1 MAKTQ
6 PSISENVAFEA
17 LRRAYADK
25 RVIFFTDPKQLS
37 RPGSPVYSPIDV
49 FVPSLVLMASSLTL
63 LFAFGLLEW
72 MVALLLVLLYQIY
85 GAHYFVQWR
94 LHERTERAILIAP
107 YTLNMLCRL
116 GGIAIAIKAFPEK
129 NCVAP
134 KGYWKQFCADWLV
147 DLSSPMDDDQPAPEQ
162 A

>member
-1 MAKTQ
+1 MAKKQ
-6 PSISENVAFEA
+6 PTISETVAFEA
-17 LRRAYADK
+17 LRRAHADK

-49 FVPSLVLMASSLTL
+49 FAPSLVMMASSLTL

-85 GAHYFVQWR
+85 GAQYFVQWR
-94 LHERTERAILIAP
+94 LHERTVRAILIAP
-107 YTLNMLCRL
+107 YNLNMLWRL

-134 KGYWKQFCADWLV
+134 KGDWKTFCADWLV
-147 DLSSPMDDDQPAPEQ
+147 DLSGPAEEEPAVEQ